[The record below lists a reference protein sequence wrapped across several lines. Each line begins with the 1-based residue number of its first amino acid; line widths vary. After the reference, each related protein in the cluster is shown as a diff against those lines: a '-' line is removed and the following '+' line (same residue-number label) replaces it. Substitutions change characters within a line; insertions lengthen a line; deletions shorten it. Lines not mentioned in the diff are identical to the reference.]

1 MINIRGSQKPRA
13 NQNKHIYLR
22 KIIECYFHL
31 YQGKNQTKLNNM
43 LFRHNVIKL
52 CQKRQEDDKYNSKNI
67 SLGERLGQVDGV
79 VGRCKVIVMFWS

>member
-1 MINIRGSQKPRA
+1 
-13 NQNKHIYLR
+13 
-22 KIIECYFHL
+22 
-31 YQGKNQTKLNNM
+31 M

>member
-1 MINIRGSQKPRA
+1 MINCAYSHITVLYIRENEWTIICNIDKV
-13 NQNKHIYLR
+13 NK
-22 KIIECYFHL
+22 
-31 YQGKNQTKLNNM
+31 QAKLNNM

-79 VGRCKVIVMFWS
+79 VGRCKVIVMFWSWVAL